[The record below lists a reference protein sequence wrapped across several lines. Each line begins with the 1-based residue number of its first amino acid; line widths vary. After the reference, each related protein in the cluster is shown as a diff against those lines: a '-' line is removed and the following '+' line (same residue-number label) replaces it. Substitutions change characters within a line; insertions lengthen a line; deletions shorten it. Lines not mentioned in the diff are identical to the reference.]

1 MEASQYLDLT
11 QLHGLKSMYKQCI
24 NNWNTLTNIQKDI
37 DLAKLAKDKTY
48 SSINL
53 HDISRSKLKQL
64 ITDYFINSYN

>member
-1 MEASQYLDLT
+1 
-11 QLHGLKSMYKQCI
+11 MYKQCI

-37 DLAKLAKDKTY
+37 DLAKLAKDKTH

-53 HDISRSKLKQL
+53 HISRSKLKQL